1 MMLLLEIYEKKQVND
16 QHLQYVH
23 EDQNQLNVLVNNVL
37 MDVPKRKHKQIKE
50 KQQNKFILVHDAFHV
65 I

>member
-1 MMLLLEIYEKKQVND
+1 MLLLEIYEKKQVND

-37 MDVPKRKHKQIKE
+37 MDVPKRKYKQIKK

>member
-37 MDVPKRKHKQIKE
+37 MDVPKRKHKQINE
-50 KQQNKFILVHDAFHV
+50 K
-65 I
+65 